1 MCINNCTYMLYILA
15 FLGLLSPS
23 FIVSSIYFVAT
34 KNNDLHIAGNLNV
47 GVILGIAA
55 YSLLFLSIIYQS
67 ECCGTKPVLL
77 ISYIFFIFT
86 LIYNI
91 NLLSVADPALIN
103 NLRVYHIDSYN
114 FYIAFFVSLFL
125 TTLLLTMYYFIKARD
140 TRDEVNTYQQIK

>member
-77 ISYIFFIFT
+77 LSYLFFIFT

-91 NLLSVADPALIN
+91 NLLTVADPALIN

-125 TTLLLTMYYFIKARD
+125 TTLLLTMYYFIIARD